1 MDVNDKLLLRGGL
14 IANLNEIIEDW
25 FSTLDSGIEV
35 DFEVLCNEYQK
46 KGGKIMDSFSK
57 YFEKPKDLGEVFTY
71 LFDLD
76 IHGWNVSIAYFD
88 NRKLVTIALERPIA

>member
-1 MDVNDKLLLRGGL
+1 MFSKVTEKNTVHMNKNRQPRVNT
-14 IANLNEIIEDW
+14 AC
-25 FSTLDSGIEV
+25 